1 MSDDDYFSILKEVTK
16 ALRRND
22 RLVRDLVDTVIG
34 ELNRWSSG
42 EATVGTAIKA
52 TNKIAKYFD
61 LGESLD
67 QVVAEKLGVI
77 TSLKTLHK
85 DGKDKLLYEIFQS
98 DKKVIVQAAR
108 GLPVPVR

>member
-42 EATVGTAIKA
+42 EATVGTAIEA
-52 TNKIAKYFD
+52 ANKIAKYFD

-67 QVVAEKLGVI
+67 QVVAEKLGAI

-85 DGKDKLLYEIFQS
+85 DEKDKLLYEIFQS